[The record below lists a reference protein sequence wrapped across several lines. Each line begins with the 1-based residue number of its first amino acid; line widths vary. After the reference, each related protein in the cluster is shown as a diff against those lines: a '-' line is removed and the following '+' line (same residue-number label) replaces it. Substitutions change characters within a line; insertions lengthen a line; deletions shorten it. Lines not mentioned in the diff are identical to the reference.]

1 MAYVSTNLN
10 LVDEIL
16 GGAVSEFWYQTTD
29 TAAVFTGAGYIADAT
44 KKGLNKGDIVT
55 VFNVVTPSFNICQ
68 VASVTA
74 GAATLKLTAPTQQ
87 TITLPL
93 QLADIAAGNFAVGVP
108 FAFTVLSALF
118 RTNKPASTAAKA
130 ATLTVSVN
138 AVPVTGG
145 VMALTSANQNTIG
158 GTVAAT
164 AITAGNVGTAGQ
176 TLGVTASAVTAF
188 IEGDGV
194 VEFTVIPN

>member
-10 LVDEIL
+10 LVDEII
-16 GGAVSEFWYQTTD
+16 GGAISEFWYQTTD
-29 TAAVFTGAGYIADAT
+29 TAAVFTAAGYFSDAT
-44 KKGLNKGDIVT
+44 KKGLAKGDIVN
-55 VFNVVTPSFNICQ
+55 VFNTVTPTFNICQ

-74 GAATLKLTAPTQQ
+74 GAATLKMISPSQQ
-87 TITLPL
+87 TIVLPL
-93 QLADIAAGNFAVGVP
+93 QLADIATGDFKIGVP

-118 RTNKPASTAAKA
+118 RTNKPASTAAKL

-138 AVPVTGG
+138 GTPVTGG
-145 VMALTSANQNTIG
+145 VMALTTANQNTIG